1 MNCVVTVEGRIG
13 DAERKLGAG
22 KRKEVIGL
30 NETANEAENTVMKYI
45 RALDSNNYEEAA
57 EYIDEKVKIIGP
69 AGESFG
75 KPREFTRMLER
86 FKGRYEIKRTFV
98 DGDEVCLL
106 YDFQMGDVTVYMSS
120 WYRVRSGRIVFIRT
134 IFDPAAFP

>member
-1 MNCVVTVEGRIG
+1 M
-13 DAERKLGAG
+13 K
-22 KRKEVIGL
+22 
-30 NETANEAENTVMKYI
+30 ETANEAENIVMKYI
-45 RALDSNNYEEAA
+45 LALDNHNFEEAA
-57 EYIDEKVKIIGP
+57 EYIDGEVKIIGP

-86 FKGRYEIKRTFV
+86 FKGKYEIKRKFV

-106 YDFQMGDVTVYMSS
+106 YDFHMGDVTVYMSS
-120 WYRVRSGRIVFIRT
+120 WYRVRSGKIVFIRT